1 MEKDKTL
8 YVCLRCKYSCSNKFN
23 FKKHLLKK
31 NVCDSLYRDFDVFF
45 LIDKLDEGDYISFYK
60 KCIKQ
65 TKCDY
70 CSSFY
75 SSKSNMIRH
84 RNVCP
89 NNPKNLKEILNL
101 VKKSDNNDT
110 QLEKSACVE
119 SGAQIQKIE
128 NQSIDTQNNIQ
139 NQNIET
145 QNNIQT
151 QNNQQNIHIHIN
163 AAGNESIDVKN
174 IYKLLSFDTNSDHFH
189 REDDI
194 YNLSKRVINYIDNY
208 NIIFDQVY
216 NNPENQN
223 FKIINKRNKQCK
235 IKSDEKNIKHINFEE
250 LSSTVFAIIDNIYNL
265 SIKEFELNNDTESL
279 YHYREF
285 RNVIKER
292 YDKFM
297 LRYKKSKGIDKNM
310 YYDVLY
316 KFYKG
321 FKDILKN
328 NEEKI
333 FNKSSDI
340 KIKI

>member
-1 MEKDKTL
+1 MKNHYRNHLNRKNICKPIFKDIDISILKEKL
-8 YVCLRCKYSCSNKFN
+8 E
-23 FKKHLLKK
+23 K
-31 NVCDSLYRDFDVFF
+31 NEV
-45 LIDKLDEGDYISFYK
+45 ESFYNE
-60 KCIKQ
+60 C
-65 TKCDY
+65 
-70 CSSFY
+70 F
-75 SSKSNMIRH
+75 
-84 RNVCP
+84 
-89 NNPKNLKEILNL
+89 L
-101 VKKSDNNDT
+101 VKKENFHCIHCKKNFSSRSNLNRHQKNNCSYINKNDNNT

-163 AAGNESIDVKN
+163 AVGNESIDVKN

-189 REDDI
+189 REDDM

-235 IKSDEKNIKHINFEE
+235 IKSDDKNIKHINFEE
-250 LSSTVFAIIDNIYNL
+250 LSSTVFAIIDNIYSL